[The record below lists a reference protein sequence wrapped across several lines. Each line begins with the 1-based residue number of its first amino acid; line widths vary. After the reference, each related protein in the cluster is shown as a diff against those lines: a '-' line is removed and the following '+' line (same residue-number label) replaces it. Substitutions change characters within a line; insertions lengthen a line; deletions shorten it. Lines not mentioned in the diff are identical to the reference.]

1 MTNQHHT
8 VYYTGVTSDLIARVQ
23 EHKMKVYP
31 KSFTSKYNIN
41 KLVYW
46 ESFHSIEEA
55 IMREKQIKVY
65 RREKKLALINALN
78 PEGIDLFD
86 SLEYRHLEA
95 FFERGLPFSTWRLL
109 SRASF
114 EVTYLF
120 VITVTSNPFG

>member
-1 MTNQHHT
+1 MERGGAVYIMTNQHHT
-8 VYYTGVTSDLIARVQ
+8 VFYTGVTSNLIARVQ

-78 PEGIDLFD
+78 PQGVDLFD
-86 SLEYRHLEA
+86 SLE
-95 FFERGLPFSTWRLL
+95 
-109 SRASF
+109 
-114 EVTYLF
+114 
-120 VITVTSNPFG
+120 